1 MTLTDAQ
8 KPGVHLP
15 LTTRLAWLRL
25 IRSENVG
32 PATFRALIN
41 RYGGAEAA
49 LEALPDLAARGG
61 RKIRVAS
68 LAAVEEEMA
77 KAERLGA
84 RFVCLGEPDYPVLLR
99 RTEQAPPVL
108 AVMGGVDVLTR
119 PAVAIVGA
127 RNASLSGIKL
137 TRGFAV
143 ELGRAGYS
151 IVSGLARGID
161 AAAHEASL
169 ATGTVGVFAGGL
181 DRPYPSENR
190 PLMRQIVDADGCLI
204 SEMPFGWEPRA
215 RDFPRRNRLVA
226 GMALGLLVVEA
237 ATRSGSLISARLSAE
252 MGRLVF
258 AVPGSPLDP
267 RAVGTNGLLK
277 EGAILATDAD
287 DVIAALRPLDARMTP
302 NDDDAA
308 LEEPAGNGPAD
319 EPAEGERERIVET
332 LGTTPIDIDDI
343 IAHTRSTPGAVQ
355 LVLLELDLA
364 GRLERHANGRVSLL
378 L

>member
-1 MTLTDAQ
+1 MSAPDAQ
-8 KPGVHLP
+8 NSRVQLP
-15 LTTRLAWLRL
+15 VTTRLAWLRL

-108 AVMGGVDVLTR
+108 AVMGDADILTR

-137 TRGFAV
+137 TRRFAA

-169 ATGTVGVFAGGL
+169 PTGTVGVFAGGL
-181 DRPYPSENR
+181 DRPYPSENQ

-226 GMALGLLVVEA
+226 GVALGLLVVEA

-277 EGAILATDAD
+277 EGAILATDAG
-287 DVIAALRPLDARMTP
+287 DVIAALRPLDPRMTP
-302 NDDDAA
+302 RGEDVA
-308 LEEPAGNGPAD
+308 LEEPAGTGPAD

-343 IAHTRSTPGAVQ
+343 IAHTGSSPGAVQ